1 MKKKTNKEKKNKNKT
16 ENKNPSANR
25 AQRINLN
32 KHFQEACH
40 SCKTKWKYAR
50 EKLLSLNKTETV
62 SWRYSL
68 SKFCKN
74 VCKSHG
80 KTSVLQ

>member
-25 AQRINLN
+25 VQRINPN

-40 SCKTKWKYAR
+40 KTK
-50 EKLLSLNKTETV
+50 
-62 SWRYSL
+62 
-68 SKFCKN
+68 
-74 VCKSHG
+74 
-80 KTSVLQ
+80 